1 MIAWNK
7 NNLYIDVIEVVG
19 SYMSYDRK
27 SLKIE
32 AESLP
37 DESLDLEDDSSSIV
51 IDDYKDTELETLKST
66 RDNFLSW
73 KDFEY

>member
-7 NNLYIDVIEVVG
+7 NNLYIDVIKVVG
-19 SYMSYDRK
+19 SYMSYDKK

-32 AESLP
+32 AENLS
-37 DESLDLEDDSSSIV
+37 DEILDLEDDRSSIV

-66 RDNFLSW
+66 RDNFLIW